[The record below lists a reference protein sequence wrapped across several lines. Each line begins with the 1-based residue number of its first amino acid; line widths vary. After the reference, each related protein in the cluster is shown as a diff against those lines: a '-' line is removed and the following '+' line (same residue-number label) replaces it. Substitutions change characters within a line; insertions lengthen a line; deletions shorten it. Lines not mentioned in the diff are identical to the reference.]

1 VGRVDQQALPKE
13 QMQVAVGQDNRVAG
27 GALADGVQHLGILL
41 DAMLGAGVLAD
52 GGSEEE
58 FGSVMRMAILSDG
71 ELTPVRLSKRNADAA
86 DVGSLEKAEKRAV
99 VKNLEEPQGNLCNN
113 SFCSLSNFRIK
124 ENLGGLGLIM
134 GDNDNL
140 TAYSI
145 DLLRNVEKDRI
156 KPSYYPSKK
165 ENEVESEEDEID
177 PDTFTISRLCGDLTE
192 EVMDNN
198 SADLDEVLVDVPI
211 KVAKTKKK
219 KKLLN
224 KNSVAKKKIIFQ

>member
-1 VGRVDQQALPKE
+1 VHVDEPALHKE
-13 QMQVAVGQDNRVAG
+13 QVQIAVGLDNGVPG
-27 GALADGVQHLGILL
+27 GALADGAQHLGILL
-41 DAMLGAGVLAD
+41 DAMLGAGVSAD

-71 ELTPVRLSKRNADAA
+71 ELTPIRRSKRNAVAA
-86 DVGSLEKAEKRAV
+86 DVGSLEKAEKRVA

-124 ENLGGLGLIM
+124 ENLEGLGIIM
-134 GDNDNL
+134 GANENMS
-140 TAYSI
+140 ASSI
-145 DLLRNVEKDRI
+145 GLLRNVEKDRL
-156 KPSYYPSKK
+156 KPSYCPSKN
-165 ENEVESEEDEID
+165 ENEIESEEDEID

-192 EVMDNN
+192 EVMDDNN
-198 SADLDEVLVDVPI
+198 ADLDGVLVDVPI

-224 KNSVAKKKIIFQ
+224 KNSVAKKKIVFQ